1 MKASKAIFNFNHID
15 NNLTETEIS
24 KLKALYKYYDK
35 RYWLFK
41 MTYKYFRKMEL
52 ACKIGSV
59 GLIATGTIVGAATLN
74 PIVLG
79 TISGAGLILSAFT
92 EAKNYKRKIE
102 MCKFA
107 YTSYEEILTDIRSFL
122 RGLEFDDERFLDYIK
137 VVEEIITDM
146 CHYTTSLRI
155 NTTNC
160 LQLRIERIPYK
171 VNCVMPVI
179 FIH

>member
-24 KLKALYKYYDK
+24 ELKALYKYYDK

-107 YTSYEEILTDIRSFL
+107 YTSYEK
-122 RGLEFDDERFLDYIK
+122 Y
-137 VVEEIITDM
+137 
-146 CHYTTSLRI
+146 
-155 NTTNC
+155 
-160 LQLRIERIPYK
+160 
-171 VNCVMPVI
+171 
-179 FIH
+179 